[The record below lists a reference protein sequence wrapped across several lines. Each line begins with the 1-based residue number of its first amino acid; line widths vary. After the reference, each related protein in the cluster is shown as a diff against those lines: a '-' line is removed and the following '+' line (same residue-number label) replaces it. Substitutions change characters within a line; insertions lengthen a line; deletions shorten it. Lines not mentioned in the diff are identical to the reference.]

1 MGADL
6 YITKLDRKSQY
17 LGFEVSKNAVNK
29 GYFRDPY
36 NNFGLFNFLNSNV
49 HVVGVGAFSW
59 WHFADRKDW
68 FNRKG
73 NMTIEGA
80 EEFYNLVSQ
89 AQQKIE
95 KKRVFYLNIYDHK
108 LGKDVKREL
117 TKEEVKG
124 FKEHLQLLVDYLQL
138 AIKLKSTIIWS
149 V

>member
-1 MGADL
+1 
-6 YITKLDRKSQY
+6 
-17 LGFEVSKNAVNK
+17 
-29 GYFRDPY
+29 
-36 NNFGLFNFLNSNV
+36 
-49 HVVGVGAFSW
+49 
-59 WHFADRKDW
+59 
-68 FNRKG
+68 
-73 NMTIEGA
+73 MTIEGA

-117 TKEEVKG
+117 TKEVVKE

-149 V
+149 F